1 MPYHQA
7 YFREGFPMPTTKV
20 TVNLPDDTVEAL
32 KGIAEERGTTVT
44 EALRQVIESQ
54 RFLQD
59 EMKTGNKVLLQD
71 PNDKSVRQV
80 IFNTPVKSKANS
92 A

>member
-1 MPYHQA
+1 MPS
-7 YFREGFPMPTTKV
+7 TKV

-32 KGIAEERGTTVT
+32 KSIAEERGTTVT

-59 EMKTGNKVLLQD
+59 EMRSGNKVLLQD

-80 IFNTPVKSKANS
+80 IFNAPLKSKAS
-92 A
+92 GA